1 MPDKAA
7 AFDRLTAGGTKLRQR
22 EIEHT
27 AQGRMGGA
35 GNALEWSGRILLSD
49 NMEVPRYRSRQ
60 QLSSGQLGDT
70 CCGT

>member
-22 EIEHT
+22 EIEHA

-35 GNALEWSGRILLSD
+35 GNAFEWSGK
-49 NMEVPRYRSRQ
+49 NVAV
-60 QLSSGQLGDT
+60 G
-70 CCGT
+70 

>member
-1 MPDKAA
+1 MKESLDQHCRTKAA

-35 GNALEWSGRILLSD
+35 GNALEWSGK
-49 NMEVPRYRSRQ
+49 NFAV
-60 QLSSGQLGDT
+60 G
-70 CCGT
+70 